1 MKNAVYYLFC
11 FFVEAVTL
19 WQYSSSLFS
28 ARKRTL
34 TRIIALCGLY
44 FILFFVSLYESVW
57 LNTAFYFVLN
67 LIFLFTQYDLNF
79 YTGLFHSST
88 LTAVM
93 GMSELMVYGITKYFA
108 PHFLENGRN
117 FLHLFFYS
125 VFSKLIF
132 FSVIYILTHLMQN
145 QEKSRE
151 QYDKSVFLLAFIPL
165 SSVFIMLTFI
175 SIGTAFSLS
184 PSLDWMIT
192 AGAVLLLSSNLL
204 MFGMSQYHQKK
215 NEEFTQMQLLL
226 QQESDRAQYYEMLLM
241 QNENQRILIHD
252 IKKHLQSIA
261 MLNEQRE
268 HDKIDAYIRQLI
280 LSSNLKEAS
289 RLCDHEL
296 LNSILCRYMQQCIK
310 DHITLHADIR
320 SRTVDF
326 IASND
331 LTSLFCNLL
340 DNAIEAAGI
349 VPDSFIEI
357 NTSKREKTPFV
368 VITVINSCRTNPFLS
383 NGRQL
388 CTQKSDKRRHGF
400 GLKSIRRTV
409 QKYHG
414 SMQMYYNDDT
424 FTFHT
429 IITLKQWGYGKVRCS
444 ADALACPPDC
454 GSC

>member
-1 MKNAVYYLFC
+1 MAV
-11 FFVEAVTL
+11 FF
-19 WQYSSSLFS
+19 Q
-28 ARKRTL
+28 
-34 TRIIALCGLY
+34 
-44 FILFFVSLYESVW
+44 
-57 LNTAFYFVLN
+57 
-67 LIFLFTQYDLNF
+67 
-79 YTGLFHSST
+79 
-88 LTAVM
+88 
-93 GMSELMVYGITKYFA
+93 
-108 PHFLENGRN
+108 P
-117 FLHLFFYS
+117 

-132 FSVIYILTHLMQN
+132 FSVIYILTHLMKS
-145 QEKSRE
+145 QEKSRK
-151 QYDKSVFLLAFIPL
+151 QYDKSVFLLALIPL
-165 SSVFIMLTFI
+165 SSVFIMFTFI
-175 SIGTAFSLS
+175 SIGEAFPLS
-184 PSLDWMIT
+184 PSLDWMMT
-192 AGAVLLLSSNLL
+192 AGAVLLLTSNLL
-204 MFGMSQYHQKK
+204 MFGMNQYHQKK

-268 HDKIDAYIRQLI
+268 HDKIDAHIRQLI

-310 DHITLHADIR
+310 GRITFHADIR
-320 SRTVDF
+320 KRTVDF

-349 VPDSFIEI
+349 VPNSFIEI

-383 NGRQL
+383 KGRQL

-400 GLKSIRRTV
+400 GLKSIRKTV

-414 SMQMYYNDDT
+414 NMQMYYNNDT

-429 IITLKQWGYGKVRCS
+429 IITLKQCITERTS
-444 ADALACPPDC
+444 LTIH
-454 GSC
+454 

>member
-357 NTSKREKTPFV
+357 NTSKRKKTPFV

-388 CTQKSDKRRHGF
+388 CTDKSDKRRHGF

-429 IITLKQWGYGKVRCS
+429 IITLKQWGCGKVRCS

>member
-1 MKNAVYYLFC
+1 MRNAVCYLFC
-11 FFVEAVTL
+11 FFVEAVIL

-28 ARKRTL
+28 ARKRTR
-34 TRIIALCGLY
+34 TRIIVLCGLY
-44 FILFFVSLYESVW
+44 FMLFFVSLYESIW

-93 GMSELMVYGITKYFA
+93 GMSELIVYGITRYFA
-108 PHFLENGRN
+108 PHFLENGRK
-117 FLHLFFYS
+117 FLHLFIFS

-132 FSVIYILTHLMQN
+132 FSVIYILTHLVQN
-145 QEKSRE
+145 QKKSRK

-165 SSVFIMLTFI
+165 SSVFIMFTFI
-175 SIGTAFSLS
+175 SISVAFPLS
-184 PSLDWMIT
+184 SSLDWMMT
-192 AGAVLLLSSNLL
+192 AGAVLLLTSNLL
-204 MFGMSQYHQKK
+204 MFGMNQYHQKK

-226 QQESDRAQYYEMLLM
+226 QQESDCAEYYEMLRL

-252 IKKHLQSIA
+252 IKKHLQSVA

-280 LSSNLKEAS
+280 LSSDLKEVS

-310 DHITLHADIR
+310 GHITFHADIR
-320 SRTVDF
+320 SGTMDF
-326 IASND
+326 IADND

-340 DNAIEAAGI
+340 DNAIEAAEI

-357 NTSKREKTPFV
+357 NTGKREKTPFV

-383 NGRQL
+383 KGRQL
-388 CTQKSDKRRHGF
+388 CTEKSDKGRHGF
-400 GLKSIRRTV
+400 GLKSIRKTV
-409 QKYHG
+409 KKYHG
-414 SMQMYYNDDT
+414 NMQMYYNDNT

-429 IITLKQWGYGKVRCS
+429 IITLKQ
-444 ADALACPPDC
+444 
-454 GSC
+454 

>member
-67 LIFLFTQYDLNF
+67 LIFLFTQYDLNI

-145 QEKSRE
+145 HKKSRK

-252 IKKHLQSIA
+252 IKKHLQSVA

-340 DNAIEAAGI
+340 DNAIEAAGV

-357 NTSKREKTPFV
+357 NTSKRKKTPFV

-429 IITLKQWGYGKVRCS
+429 IITLKQWGCGKVRCS

>member
-388 CTQKSDKRRHGF
+388 CTDKSDKRRHGF

-429 IITLKQWGYGKVRCS
+429 IITLKQWGCGKVRCS

>member
-67 LIFLFTQYDLNF
+67 LIFLFTQYDLNI

-204 MFGMSQYHQKK
+204 MFGMNQYHQKK

-252 IKKHLQSIA
+252 IKKHLQSVA

-340 DNAIEAAGI
+340 DNAIEAAGV

-357 NTSKREKTPFV
+357 NTSKRKKTPFV

-429 IITLKQWGYGKVRCS
+429 IITLKQWGCGKVRCS

>member
-67 LIFLFTQYDLNF
+67 LIFLFTQYDLNI

-145 QEKSRE
+145 HKKSRE

-252 IKKHLQSIA
+252 IKKHLQSVA

-340 DNAIEAAGI
+340 DNAIEAAGV

-357 NTSKREKTPFV
+357 NTSKRKKTPFV

-429 IITLKQWGYGKVRCS
+429 IITLKQWGCGKVRCS

>member
-1 MKNAVYYLFC
+1 MKNAVCYLFC
-11 FFVEAVTL
+11 FFVEAVIL

-34 TRIIALCGLY
+34 PRIIVLCGLY

-117 FLHLFFYS
+117 FLHLFIFS

-132 FSVIYILTHLMQN
+132 FSVIYILTHLMQS
-145 QEKSRE
+145 QEKSRK

-165 SSVFIMLTFI
+165 SSVFIMFTFI
-175 SIGTAFSLS
+175 NIGVAFSLS

-192 AGAVLLLSSNLL
+192 AGAVLLLTSNLL
-204 MFGMSQYHQKK
+204 MFGMNQYHQKK

-226 QQESDRAQYYEMLLM
+226 QQESDRAQYYEMLLT
-241 QNENQRILIHD
+241 QNENQRILIHN

-310 DHITLHADIR
+310 GHITFHADIR
-320 SRTVDF
+320 KRTVDF

-340 DNAIEAAGI
+340 DNAMEAAGI
-349 VPDSFIEI
+349 VPNSFIEI

-383 NGRQL
+383 KGRQL
-388 CTQKSDKRRHGF
+388 CTQKSDKSRHGF
-400 GLKSIRRTV
+400 GLKSIRKTV

-414 SMQMYYNDDT
+414 NMQMYYNNDT

-429 IITLKQWGYGKVRCS
+429 IITLKQCISDV
-444 ADALACPPDC
+444 
-454 GSC
+454 

>member
-1 MKNAVYYLFC
+1 MAV
-11 FFVEAVTL
+11 FF
-19 WQYSSSLFS
+19 Q
-28 ARKRTL
+28 
-34 TRIIALCGLY
+34 
-44 FILFFVSLYESVW
+44 
-57 LNTAFYFVLN
+57 
-67 LIFLFTQYDLNF
+67 
-79 YTGLFHSST
+79 
-88 LTAVM
+88 
-93 GMSELMVYGITKYFA
+93 
-108 PHFLENGRN
+108 P
-117 FLHLFFYS
+117 

-132 FSVIYILTHLMQN
+132 FSVIYILTHLMKS
-145 QEKSRE
+145 QEKSRK
-151 QYDKSVFLLAFIPL
+151 QYDKSVFLLALIPL
-165 SSVFIMLTFI
+165 SSVFIMFTFI
-175 SIGTAFSLS
+175 SIGEAFP
-184 PSLDWMIT
+184 PSLDWMMT
-192 AGAVLLLSSNLL
+192 AGAVLLLISNLL
-204 MFGMSQYHQKK
+204 MFGMNQYHQKK
-215 NEEFTQMQLLL
+215 NEEFTQIQLLL
-226 QQESDRAQYYEMLLM
+226 QQESDRAQYYEMLLT

-310 DHITLHADIR
+310 GRITFHADIR
-320 SRTVDF
+320 KRTVDF

-349 VPDSFIEI
+349 VPNSFIEI

-383 NGRQL
+383 KGRQL

-400 GLKSIRRTV
+400 GLKSIRKTV

-414 SMQMYYNDDT
+414 NMQMYYNNDT

-429 IITLKQWGYGKVRCS
+429 IITLKQCITERTS
-444 ADALACPPDC
+444 LTIH
-454 GSC
+454 

>member
-400 GLKSIRRTV
+400 GLKSIRKTV

-429 IITLKQWGYGKVRCS
+429 IITLKQWGCGKVRCS

>member
-117 FLHLFFYS
+117 FLHLFFYA

-310 DHITLHADIR
+310 DHITFHADIR

-388 CTQKSDKRRHGF
+388 CTGKSDKRRHGF
-400 GLKSIRRTV
+400 GLKSIRKTV

-429 IITLKQWGYGKVRCS
+429 IITLKQWGCGKVRCS
-444 ADALACPPDC
+444 ADAELR
-454 GSC
+454 

>member
-11 FFVEAVTL
+11 FFFFFFTL

-67 LIFLFTQYDLNF
+67 LIFLFTQYDLNI

-340 DNAIEAAGI
+340 DNAIEAAGV

-357 NTSKREKTPFV
+357 NTSKRKKTPFV

-429 IITLKQWGYGKVRCS
+429 IITLKQWGCGKVRCS

>member
-204 MFGMSQYHQKK
+204 MFGMNQYHQKK

-226 QQESDRAQYYEMLLM
+226 QQESDRAQYYEMLLT

-310 DHITLHADIR
+310 GHITFHADIR

-340 DNAIEAAGI
+340 DNAMEAAGI
-349 VPDSFIEI
+349 VPNSFIEI
-357 NTSKREKTPFV
+357 NTSKRKKTPFV

-383 NGRQL
+383 KGRQL
-388 CTQKSDKRRHGF
+388 CTQKSDKKRHGF
-400 GLKSIRRTV
+400 GLKSIRKTV

-414 SMQMYYNDDT
+414 NMQMYYNNDT

-429 IITLKQWGYGKVRCS
+429 IITLKQCISDV
-444 ADALACPPDC
+444 
-454 GSC
+454 

>member
-226 QQESDRAQYYEMLLM
+226 QQESDRVQYYEMLHL

-252 IKKHLQSIA
+252 IKKHLQSVA

-268 HDKIDAYIRQLI
+268 HDKIDAYIRQLT
-280 LSSNLKEAS
+280 LSSDLKEVS

-388 CTQKSDKRRHGF
+388 CTDKSDKRRHGF
-400 GLKSIRRTV
+400 GLKSIRKTV

-429 IITLKQWGYGKVRCS
+429 IITLKQWGCGKVRCS
-444 ADALACPPDC
+444 ADAEFR
-454 GSC
+454 

>member
-1 MKNAVYYLFC
+1 MKNAICYLFC
-11 FFVEAVTL
+11 FFVEAVIL

-204 MFGMSQYHQKK
+204 MFGMNQYHQKK

-261 MLNEQRE
+261 MLNEQKE

-310 DHITLHADIR
+310 GHITFHADIR

-349 VPDSFIEI
+349 VPNSFIEV

-383 NGRQL
+383 KDRQL

-400 GLKSIRRTV
+400 GLKSIRKTV

-414 SMQMYYNDDT
+414 NMQMYYNNDT

-429 IITLKQWGYGKVRCS
+429 IITLKQRTIF
-444 ADALACPPDC
+444 
-454 GSC
+454 

>member
-1 MKNAVYYLFC
+1 MRNAVCYLFC
-11 FFVEAVTL
+11 FFVEAVIL

-28 ARKRTL
+28 ARKRTR
-34 TRIIALCGLY
+34 TRIIVLCGLY
-44 FILFFVSLYESVW
+44 FMLFFVSLYESIW

-93 GMSELMVYGITKYFA
+93 GMSELIVYGITRYFA
-108 PHFLENGRN
+108 PHFLENGRK
-117 FLHLFFYS
+117 FLHLFIFS

-132 FSVIYILTHLMQN
+132 FSVIYILTHLVQN
-145 QEKSRE
+145 QKKSRK

-165 SSVFIMLTFI
+165 SSVFIMFTFI
-175 SIGTAFSLS
+175 SISVAFPLS
-184 PSLDWMIT
+184 PSLDWMMT
-192 AGAVLLLSSNLL
+192 AGAVLLLTSNLL
-204 MFGMSQYHQKK
+204 MFGMNQYHQKK

-226 QQESDRAQYYEMLLM
+226 QQESDCAEYYEMLRL

-252 IKKHLQSIA
+252 IKKHLQSVA

-280 LSSNLKEAS
+280 LSSDLKEVS

-310 DHITLHADIR
+310 GHITFHADIR
-320 SRTVDF
+320 SGTMDF
-326 IASND
+326 IADND

-340 DNAIEAAGI
+340 DNAIEAAEI

-357 NTSKREKTPFV
+357 NTGKREKTPFV

-383 NGRQL
+383 KGRQL
-388 CTQKSDKRRHGF
+388 CTEKSDKGRHGF
-400 GLKSIRRTV
+400 GLKSIRKTV
-409 QKYHG
+409 KKYHG
-414 SMQMYYNDDT
+414 NMQMYYNDDT

-429 IITLKQWGYGKVRCS
+429 IITLKQ
-444 ADALACPPDC
+444 
-454 GSC
+454 

>member
-252 IKKHLQSIA
+252 IKKHLQSVA

-400 GLKSIRRTV
+400 GLKSIRKTV

-429 IITLKQWGYGKVRCS
+429 IITLKQWGCGKVRCS
-444 ADALACPPDC
+444 ADAELR
-454 GSC
+454 

>member
-151 QYDKSVFLLAFIPL
+151 QYDKSVFLLALIPL
-165 SSVFIMLTFI
+165 SSVFIMFTFI
-175 SIGTAFSLS
+175 SIGEAFPLS
-184 PSLDWMIT
+184 PSLDWMMT
-192 AGAVLLLSSNLL
+192 AGAVLLLTSNLL

-388 CTQKSDKRRHGF
+388 CTDKSDKRRHGF

-429 IITLKQWGYGKVRCS
+429 IITLKQWGCGKVRCS

>member
-1 MKNAVYYLFC
+1 MKNAVCYLFC
-11 FFVEAVTL
+11 FFVEAVIL

-34 TRIIALCGLY
+34 PRIIVLCGLY

-117 FLHLFFYS
+117 FLHLFIFS

-132 FSVIYILTHLMQN
+132 FSVIYILTHLMQS
-145 QEKSRE
+145 QEKSRK

-165 SSVFIMLTFI
+165 SSVFIMFTFI
-175 SIGTAFSLS
+175 NIGAAFSLS

-192 AGAVLLLSSNLL
+192 AGAVLLLTSNLL
-204 MFGMSQYHQKK
+204 MFGMNQYHQKK

-280 LSSNLKEAS
+280 LSSNLKEVS

-296 LNSILCRYMQQCIK
+296 LNSILYRYMQQCING
-310 DHITLHADIR
+310 HITFHADIR

-340 DNAIEAAGI
+340 DNAMEAAGI
-349 VPDSFIEI
+349 VPNSFIEI

-383 NGRQL
+383 KGRQL
-388 CTQKSDKRRHGF
+388 CTQKSDKKRHGF
-400 GLKSIRRTV
+400 GLKSIRKTV

-414 SMQMYYNDDT
+414 NMQMYYNNDT

-429 IITLKQWGYGKVRCS
+429 IITLKQCISDV
-444 ADALACPPDC
+444 
-454 GSC
+454 

>member
-1 MKNAVYYLFC
+1 MAV
-11 FFVEAVTL
+11 FF
-19 WQYSSSLFS
+19 Q
-28 ARKRTL
+28 
-34 TRIIALCGLY
+34 
-44 FILFFVSLYESVW
+44 
-57 LNTAFYFVLN
+57 
-67 LIFLFTQYDLNF
+67 
-79 YTGLFHSST
+79 
-88 LTAVM
+88 
-93 GMSELMVYGITKYFA
+93 
-108 PHFLENGRN
+108 P
-117 FLHLFFYS
+117 

-132 FSVIYILTHLMQN
+132 FSVIYILTHLMKS
-145 QEKSRE
+145 QEKSRK
-151 QYDKSVFLLAFIPL
+151 QYDKSVFLLALIPL
-165 SSVFIMLTFI
+165 SSVFIMFTFI
-175 SIGTAFSLS
+175 SIGEAFPLS
-184 PSLDWMIT
+184 PSLDWMMT
-192 AGAVLLLSSNLL
+192 AGAVLLLTSNLL
-204 MFGMSQYHQKK
+204 MFGMNQYHQKK

-310 DHITLHADIR
+310 GRITFHADIR
-320 SRTVDF
+320 KRTVDF

-383 NGRQL
+383 KGKQL
-388 CTQKSDKRRHGF
+388 CTEKSDKGRHGF
-400 GLKSIRRTV
+400 GLKSIRKTV
-409 QKYHG
+409 KKYHG
-414 SMQMYYNDDT
+414 NMQMYYNDDT

-429 IITLKQWGYGKVRCS
+429 IITLKQ
-444 ADALACPPDC
+444 
-454 GSC
+454 